1 MPETITTTPR
11 VVPGAPPPPPQSKS
25 QKKKRKGPKPKEASE
40 TESHVAVPDLTTA
53 TLIEKA
59 PGESDVKEGVV
70 APELVAQASEEPQT
84 PVELK
89 PSPIVEMLNKRLKAN
104 GKKISRIQGYQNLSP
119 EQLNEDQRR
128 LLKTL
133 PVLEAVSKELDEVK
147 KAIEVHEAELAQE
160 LALQRAE
167 AIKAETERIQDAVA
181 AAQAE
186 YLNKTAE
193 LVTFLPLHGMLS
205 SRHPRALA
213 LNLSEMEG
221 NAIYSITETLFHE
234 NLPGKTDMIRSLF
247 TGEGEHIGIP
257 YSRIV
262 EIKEEFLHPPPK
274 PAQEPE
280 QPQESTPFFDESAAS
295 VSGIPSTVGASGGIN
310 FILTDE
316 LAEAE
321 VEQPVEGG
329 EWVDVQ
335 AQPEPEPEQP
345 TGVEVTETVTELE
358 VNGHAVVEE
367 SITVTTT
374 MEAPPPSS
382 INWADEDHNELP
394 SLANLQAHY
403 GTSGEASPTVE
414 APEDGAAPGAP
425 NTPQTNG
432 HSRLVDEEGFT
443 HHHRGRGRGRGGP
456 RGERGGFR
464 GDFRGEHRGE
474 RGGPRGGFRGG
485 DRGGFRGGERGGFR
499 GGDRGGYRGRPEG
512 DWRGSRGGRGRGRG
526 ETIMSLPLHR
536 LVPQLIHRSG
546 SHEPRGGAQPA

>member
-1 MPETITTTPR
+1 MPDTITTTPR

-25 QKKKRKGPKPKEASE
+25 QKKKRKGAKPKEASE
-40 TESHVAVPDLTTA
+40 GESHVAVPDTA
-53 TLIEKA
+53 TAALIEKA
-59 PGESDVKEGVV
+59 PVESEVKEGVV
-70 APELVAQASEEPQT
+70 APELVAQTSEEPQT

-104 GKKISRIQGYQNLSP
+104 GKKISRIQSYQNLPP

-133 PVLEAVSKELDEVK
+133 PTLEAVSKELDEVK

-160 LALQRAE
+160 LALQRSE
-167 AIKAETERIQDAVA
+167 ASKAQAERIQDAVA

-221 NAIYSITETLFHE
+221 NAIYSVTETLFHE

-280 QPQESTPFFDESAAS
+280 EPREIIPFLDDSAAS
-295 VSGIPSTVGASGGIN
+295 VSGVPSTVGTSGGIN

-321 VEQPVEGG
+321 EEQPVESG
-329 EWVDVQ
+329 EWVNVQ
-335 AQPEPEPEQP
+335 AQPEPEQP
-345 TGVEVTETVTELE
+345 AEVEVTESTTELKI
-358 VNGHAVVEE
+358 NGHAVVEE
-367 SITVTTT
+367 SIAVTTT
-374 MEAPPPSS
+374 TEAPAPSS

-414 APEDGAAPGAP
+414 APEADGAVPVTP
-425 NTPQTNG
+425 NTPQTDG

-464 GDFRGEHRGE
+464 GEHRGGE

-499 GGDRGGYRGRPEG
+499 GGDRGGYRGRSEG
-512 DWRGSRGGRGRGRG
+512 DWRGGRGGRGRGRG
-526 ETIMSLPLHR
+526 ETMMSLPLHR

-546 SHEPRGGAQPA
+546 SHEPRSSAQTA